1 MTTLGRGGSDAT
13 AVALAAA
20 LEADV
25 CEIYTDVD
33 GVYTADPRIV
43 PGARKLHDISYEEM
57 LELSAAGAKVLMMRS
72 VEFARNHGVV
82 LHVRSSFNAS
92 EGTWVRKEEERMEQA
107 IISGIAHDTSE
118 AKVTILRRPGPAGRR
133 RARLPSAGGRGRE
146 HRHDR
151 PERVRGRSDGHLLH
165 RAA

>member
-1 MTTLGRGGSDAT
+1 MRSDAT

-20 LEADV
+20 LDADV
-25 CEIYTDVD
+25 CEIY
-33 GVYTADPRIV
+33 GRGRRLHGRSSNRAP
-43 PGARKLHDISYEEM
+43 ARKLHEISYEEM

-107 IISGIAHDTSE
+107 IISGVAHDTSE
-118 AKVTILRRPGPAGRR
+118 AKVTIRGVPTGPASR
-133 RARLPSAGGRGRE
+133 RASS
-146 HRHDR
+146 DR
-151 PERVRGRSDGHLLH
+151 SRT
-165 RAA
+165 RA